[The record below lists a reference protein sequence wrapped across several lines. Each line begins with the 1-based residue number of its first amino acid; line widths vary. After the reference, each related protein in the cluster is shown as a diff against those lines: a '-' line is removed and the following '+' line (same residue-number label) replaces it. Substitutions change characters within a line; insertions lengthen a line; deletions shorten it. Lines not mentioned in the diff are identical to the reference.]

1 MSKLLS
7 FLLRM
12 EDKERYEVDETNFKS
27 MVFANSPEL
36 YGKLFEDD
44 IKNPEE
50 DLEFIEM
57 QPQDENELA
66 DVLEEMKQMG
76 VLQ

>member
-1 MSKLLS
+1 M
-7 FLLRM
+7 
-12 EDKERYEVDETNFKS
+12 DEANFKS

-36 YGKLFEDD
+36 YGKLFEEDL
-44 IKNPEE
+44 KNPEE
-50 DLEFIEM
+50 DLDFIEM

-66 DVLEEMKQMG
+66 SVLEEMKKMG

>member
-12 EDKERYEVDETNFKS
+12 EDKERYELDETQFKS

-36 YGKLFEDD
+36 YGKLFEEDL
-44 IKNPEE
+44 KNPEE

-66 DVLEEMKQMG
+66 SVLEEMKSMG